1 MEREQIEVASLQESF
16 NKALDKSIMGTITAV
31 LGRNVAEATLYHLYS
46 FLGLSTEDIPT
57 HLKEFF
63 IALTGSF
70 GVGGEVLGRAIVR
83 KLYAELSL
91 TLVQKQNC
99 SLVEYVED
107 AKSIFLNGAR
117 SERLALATPSDTS
130 GVQQ

>member
-1 MEREQIEVASLQESF
+1 MSREQTEVASLNDWF
-16 NKALDKSIMGTITAV
+16 NRVLDKSIGGTITAV
-31 LGRNVAEATLYHLYS
+31 LSRDVSVALSYHLS
-46 FLGLSTEDIPT
+46 AFLGLSTEDIPT

-83 KLYAELSL
+83 KLYAELGL
-91 TLVQKQNC
+91 TLVQKPNG

-107 AKSIFLNGAR
+107 AKRIFLNGQ
-117 SERLALATPSDTS
+117 LDIN
-130 GVQQ
+130 GMKH